1 MGQGSPSFFP
11 EPVKFFLTYNI
22 KKAAHFLRAALF
34 FTITYNFV
42 IFSQSNQIRQAK
54 HHIEFQLKYHRFF
67 EK

>member
-22 KKAAHFLRAALF
+22 KKAAHFFKGSSF

-54 HHIEFQLKYHRFF
+54 TPY
-67 EK
+67 